1 MPENAADRVNSP
13 AWWMKRLSDRQT
25 KRLPRLNEL
34 QAWLDNKPPLPET
47 ASNWEA
53 AHQAFYADTRTNI
66 ASIAVTSVSD
76 RLTPLGFRT
85 GAADDENGDAKAAE
99 IWAENN
105 MAVETPDLL
114 GWMLGL
120 SDAYTMIG
128 PPDDSLGE
136 GIPIITAEDPRTVI
150 TANDPARR
158 MLVRAGMKTLHDP
171 DEGLDICHIYLPAG
185 AEGADPNV
193 SMCFTAKRKSSRGT
207 QWGENFRYMAS
218 QKWEWDEPIQLRTK
232 RVPIVRFEN
241 RRGVAEFEPH
251 LANLRRIN
259 RITLQR
265 MVIGEIQAFRQRA
278 IKGLPDVYPA
288 DYAVAELRGKKI
300 DYDGIFTP
308 GPGSLWKVPDGVDF
322 WESQSIDLRPLLEE
336 EKMEFRT
343 ASALI
348 GFPVTMFSPDAAN
361 GSAEGAGLQRESLVY
376 RTEDRSTIAEAGLNL
391 TMSLGFETIGDEQR
405 AKIAD
410 IETIWAPFER
420 LSLAERYS
428 AASQAKAAGE
438 NINTI
443 RREVLKYTPRQIK
456 LAQSDDA
463 TAMVLAPRP
472 VAPPNPNDPLQVNS
486 TRADQPQPGQPAVP
500 AAPQPATA

>member
-1 MPENAADRVNSP
+1 MPDNDSDVVNSP
-13 AWWMKRLSDRQT
+13 AWWMKRLTERQT

-34 QAWLDNKPPLPET
+34 QAWLDNNPPLPET

-53 AHQAFYADTRTNI
+53 AHQAFYQDTRTNI

-85 GAADDENGDAKAAE
+85 AATDDDNGDTKAAE

-105 MAVETPDLL
+105 MAVEMPDLL

-120 SDAYTMIG
+120 SEAYTMIG
-128 PPDDSLGE
+128 TPADDTP
-136 GIPIITAEDPRTVI
+136 GIPIITAEDPRSVI

-171 DEGLDICHIYLPAG
+171 DEGFDYCHVYLPAG
-185 AEGADPNV
+185 APGGNPNFAT
-193 SMCFTAKRKSSRGT
+193 CFTAKRKSSRGT
-207 QWGENFRYMAS
+207 QWGENFRYMES
-218 QKWEWDEPIQLRTK
+218 QKWQWDDGVTLRTK

-251 LANLRRIN
+251 LSVLRRIN

-361 GSAEGAGLQRESLVY
+361 GSAEGAGLQRETLVF
-376 RTEDRSTIAEAGLNL
+376 RGEDRQTIAEAGLNL
-391 TMSLGFETIGDEQR
+391 TMSLGFETIGDSER

-410 IETIWAPFER
+410 LETMWAPFER
-420 LSLAERYS
+420 LSLSERFS

-443 RREVLKYTPRQIK
+443 RREVLKYTPRQMRA
-456 LAQSDDA
+456 AQSDDA

-472 VAPPNPNDPLQVNS
+472 PVPNQDALQVPS
-486 TRADQPQPGQPAVP
+486 TRADQPQPGQPAVT
-500 AAPQPATA
+500 APQQTAPAGR